1 MTEWNVS
8 AILLIQVHNRAVHPR
23 PQKQAKVKLIQMT
36 LLNSSENRVF
46 FFVIYLFYIYT
57 IILVKFT
64 SGYRLTSTQPPTVSS
79 EHSKMVTAGVQTGT
93 TDDEDYRRPPNP
105 RESQLS
111 FSLSDLSD
119 EEVDRRIT
127 RLTQEVK
134 RISSNSK
141 RISNG
146 SQVFHLNL

>member
-8 AILLIQVHNRAVHPR
+8 AILLIQVHNKAVHPR
-23 PQKQAKVKLIQMT
+23 PQKQARVKLIQMT
-36 LLNSSENRVF
+36 LLNSSENPVIF
-46 FFVIYLFYIYT
+46 FSLYFLLYT

-64 SGYRLTSTQPPTVSS
+64 SGYRVTSTQPPTVSS
-79 EHSKMVTAGVQTGT
+79 EQSKMVTAGVQTGT

>member
-1 MTEWNVS
+1 MERLS
-8 AILLIQVHNRAVHPR
+8 DII
-23 PQKQAKVKLIQMT
+23 
-36 LLNSSENRVF
+36 NSSSQQGSSSSATETSESETDTDDTSEFQRKSGNF
-46 FFVIYLFYIYT
+46 FFSLYFLLYT

-64 SGYRLTSTQPPTVSS
+64 SGYRVTSTQPPTVSS
-79 EHSKMVTAGVQTGT
+79 EQSKMVTAGVQTGT

>member
-1 MTEWNVS
+1 MIEWNVS
-8 AILLIQVHNRAVHPR
+8 AILLIQVHNKAVHPR
-23 PQKQAKVKLIQMT
+23 PQKLAKVKRIQMI
-36 LLNSSENRVF
+36 LPNFSDNQ
-46 FFVIYLFYIYT
+46 VISLRYLHCIF
-57 IILVKFT
+57 IIFIVKFT
-64 SGYRLTSTQPPTVSS
+64 SGYRATSTQPPTGSS
-79 EHSKMVTAGVQTGT
+79 GQSKMVTAGVQTGT

>member
-1 MTEWNVS
+1 MERLS
-8 AILLIQVHNRAVHPR
+8 DII
-23 PQKQAKVKLIQMT
+23 
-36 LLNSSENRVF
+36 NSSSQQGSSSTATETSESETDTDDTSEFQRQSGYIVT
-46 FFVIYLFYIYT
+46 LSSLHFYIF
-57 IILVKFT
+57 IVKFT
-64 SGYRLTSTQPPTVSS
+64 SGYRATSTQPPTGSS
-79 EHSKMVTAGVQTGT
+79 GQSKMVTAGVQTGT

>member
-1 MTEWNVS
+1 M
-8 AILLIQVHNRAVHPR
+8 ILLIQVHNGEVHPR
-23 PQKQAKVKLIQMT
+23 SQKRARVKLTPMI
-36 LLNSSENRVF
+36 LLNSSDNQVIISYHNRNNYV
-46 FFVIYLFYIYT
+46 VI
-57 IILVKFT
+57 VKFT
-64 SGYRLTSTQPPTVSS
+64 SGYRATSAQPPTVSS
-79 EHSKMVTAGVQTGT
+79 GQSKMVTAGVQTGT
-93 TDDEDYRRPPNP
+93 TDDEDYRRPQNP